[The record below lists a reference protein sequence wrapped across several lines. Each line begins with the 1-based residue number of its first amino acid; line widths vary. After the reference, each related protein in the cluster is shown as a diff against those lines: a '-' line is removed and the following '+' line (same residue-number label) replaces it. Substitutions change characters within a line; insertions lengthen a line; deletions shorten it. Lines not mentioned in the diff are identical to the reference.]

1 MINLSKGQ
9 TIDLTK
15 KEVGLKHLD
24 VGLGWITRMDLDTI
38 AYLLDSNDKH
48 IETVYFGIKESKN
61 KSVRLSGDDLV
72 GGGAGDN
79 EVIYIDLDKLDS
91 RVQKIALYAN
101 IFKFFGLGK
110 KTFSDV

>member
-48 IETVYFGIKESKN
+48 IETVYFGIRKKN
-61 KSVRLSGDDLV
+61 KSRRILP
-72 GGGAGDN
+72 
-79 EVIYIDLDKLDS
+79 Y
-91 RVQKIALYAN
+91 
-101 IFKFFGLGK
+101 
-110 KTFSDV
+110 

>member
-48 IETVYFGIKESKN
+48 IETV
-61 KSVRLSGDDLV
+61 
-72 GGGAGDN
+72 
-79 EVIYIDLDKLDS
+79 
-91 RVQKIALYAN
+91 
-101 IFKFFGLGK
+101 
-110 KTFSDV
+110 